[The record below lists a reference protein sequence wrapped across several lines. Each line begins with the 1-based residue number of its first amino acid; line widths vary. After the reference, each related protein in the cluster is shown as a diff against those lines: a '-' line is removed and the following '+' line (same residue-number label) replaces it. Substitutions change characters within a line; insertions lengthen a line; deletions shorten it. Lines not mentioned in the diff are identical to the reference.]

1 MIPTLIYDVGM
12 HNGDDTA
19 YYLRQ
24 GYRVV
29 AIEANPVLAAQVAE
43 RFAKKVAA
51 GDLTIINI
59 GISDQE
65 GELPFWICDSVSE
78 WSSFDKAIASRDG
91 SAHHQIVITCRRF
104 GSILKEFGVP
114 YYLKLDIEESE
125 IYCLRDLAPPD
136 LPRYVSFEAHTWL
149 KKTEIE
155 SLAVLR
161 DLGYTGFKLISQH
174 NLLPVEYPAS
184 PEQRVYEW
192 ASSLLTSRNIFLRVA
207 RRLGAKIWLRRLAN
221 RTRTR
226 HGWVFSPGSSG
237 PFGEDLAGQW
247 QSFDEMVETLK
258 RANAAWGRNEASP
271 FWDVRDY
278 SFWAD
283 FHARR
288 EA

>member
-1 MIPTLIYDVGM
+1 MIPNLTYDVGM
-12 HNGDDTA
+12 HNGDDAA

-29 AIEANPVLAAQVAE
+29 AIEANPVLAAQGAE
-43 RFAKKVAA
+43 RFAKAVAA
-51 GDLTIINI
+51 GDLTILNI

-65 GELPFWICDSVSE
+65 GELPFWVCDGVSE
-78 WSSFDKAIASRDG
+78 WSSFDKAIASRDEVD
-91 SAHHQIVITCRRF
+91 HHQIVITCRRF

-114 YYLKLDIEESE
+114 YYLKLDIEGNE

-136 LPRYVSFEAHTWL
+136 LPRFVSFE
-149 KKTEIE
+149 KTVKAIE
-155 SLAVLR
+155 ALAVVR

-174 NLLPVEYPAS
+174 NLLPVEYPVS
-184 PEQRVYEW
+184 PEQRRYERVL
-192 ASSLLTSRNIFLRVA
+192 SLLKSRNIFLRVA
-207 RRLGAKIWLRRLAN
+207 RRLGAKVWLRRLAN

-226 HGWVFSPGSSG
+226 CGWVFPPGSSG
-237 PFGEDLAGQW
+237 PFGEDLAGRW
-247 QSFDEMVETLK
+247 QSFDEMVETLG

-271 FWDVRDY
+271 FWGDKDY